1 MAQPT
6 LHYERGGVRSLQGMG
21 HDPLDAGCG
30 GDHPDEHQPVG
41 VGIRLDERAPMGGL
55 SVAARVGHQ
64 ASYPE
69 DAENVAGVQQQ
80 FAGLEFALMPAFR
93 S

>member
-1 MAQPT
+1 
-6 LHYERGGVRSLQGMG
+6 
-21 HDPLDAGCG
+21 
-30 GDHPDEHQPVG
+30 
-41 VGIRLDERAPMGGL
+41 MGGL